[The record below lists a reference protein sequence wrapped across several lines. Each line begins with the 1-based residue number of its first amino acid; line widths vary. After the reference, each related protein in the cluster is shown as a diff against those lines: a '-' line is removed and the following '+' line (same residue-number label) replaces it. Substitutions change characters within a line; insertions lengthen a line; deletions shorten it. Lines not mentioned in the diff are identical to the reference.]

1 LGYEELTARTVDELE
16 EVAGVNAVTKSGK
29 SVG

>member
-1 LGYEELTARTVDELE
+1 LDYEELTARSADELE
-16 EVAGVNAVTKSGK
+16 EVAGVNAVTTSGK